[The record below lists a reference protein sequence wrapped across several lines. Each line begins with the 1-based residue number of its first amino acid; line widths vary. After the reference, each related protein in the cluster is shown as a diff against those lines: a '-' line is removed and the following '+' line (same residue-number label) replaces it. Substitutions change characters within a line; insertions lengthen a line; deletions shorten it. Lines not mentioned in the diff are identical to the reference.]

1 MTADQ
6 MMAFAIVVVMMGLF
20 IWNRLRFDIV
30 AALGLVAAVMT
41 GVVTP
46 DDAFV
51 GFGDQI
57 VIIVASALIL
67 SAGVSKSSIIE
78 RLVRKLEPAMKTT
91 GLQVLV
97 LSGTVMVLSAFM
109 KNVAALAIFLPIAL
123 QVAQRANT
131 PPSKLLMPMA
141 FGSLVGGL
149 VTLIGTS
156 PNIIVARMRAELLG
170 EPYTMFSFAPV
181 GIAIALGAFAFL
193 SIGWRL
199 LPANRKGEMDAA
211 ASFEVEPYLSEAVL
225 PEDSPLVERTVAEL
239 EALSGGDVTVV
250 AIIRENRHRYIPEGH
265 WVLFAQDV
273 LVLQSSPHA
282 LRKIVNAA
290 GLRLQ
295 GSDKRPDE
303 NLPAA
308 KLSAVEA
315 VVTTGS
321 PLIGNSAEE
330 LRLRERY
337 GTNLI
342 AVSRKD
348 QRISQKLHQVRFEL
362 GDVLV
367 LQGSAAAMLDNL
379 KDLHCLPLVDRSTR
393 LGEPRQEYLA
403 LILLAAAMT
412 SASIGLIPVPAAFFA
427 AAVLLVI
434 FRGLTITD
442 AYNAIDLPILVLLAC
457 LIPISDAIRTTG
469 GADLIAGWLA
479 IAAGDMS
486 PTGAMCLMLVTAMAL
501 TPFLNNAATVLIMA
515 PVGVSLAGR
524 LSLNPDPFL
533 MAVAIG
539 AACDFL
545 TPIGHQ
551 CNTLVMGAG
560 GYRFG
565 DYWRLGLPL
574 SVIVVVISTVLIPVF
589 WPLG

>member
-46 DDAFV
+46 DDSFV

-131 PPSKLLMPMA
+131 PPSKLLMPIA

-181 GIAIALGAFAFL
+181 GIAVALGAFAFL

>member
-6 MMAFAIVVVMMGLF
+6 MIAFAIVVVMMGLF

>member
-412 SASIGLIPVPAAFFA
+412 SASIGLIPVPAAIFA

>member
-6 MMAFAIVVVMMGLF
+6 MIAFAIVVVMMGLF

-330 LRLRERY
+330 
-337 GTNLI
+337 
-342 AVSRKD
+342 
-348 QRISQKLHQVRFEL
+348 
-362 GDVLV
+362 
-367 LQGSAAAMLDNL
+367 
-379 KDLHCLPLVDRSTR
+379 
-393 LGEPRQEYLA
+393 
-403 LILLAAAMT
+403 
-412 SASIGLIPVPAAFFA
+412 
-427 AAVLLVI
+427 
-434 FRGLTITD
+434 
-442 AYNAIDLPILVLLAC
+442 
-457 LIPISDAIRTTG
+457 
-469 GADLIAGWLA
+469 
-479 IAAGDMS
+479 
-486 PTGAMCLMLVTAMAL
+486 
-501 TPFLNNAATVLIMA
+501 
-515 PVGVSLAGR
+515 
-524 LSLNPDPFL
+524 
-533 MAVAIG
+533 
-539 AACDFL
+539 
-545 TPIGHQ
+545 
-551 CNTLVMGAG
+551 
-560 GYRFG
+560 
-565 DYWRLGLPL
+565 
-574 SVIVVVISTVLIPVF
+574 
-589 WPLG
+589 